1 MPESP
6 ASFLKFLFK
15 VRESGSLGPEHGP
28 SVVHCSAGIGRSGT
42 FALVDTCL
50 ILVGVVVVVVRERG
64 CSQSFD
70 IYTEN
75 KNFCCTRQEVE
86 RMMLFL
92 VQQIQRERLWHV
104 GVFYGLD
111 KEFSPILPPENP
123 TLEQD
128 VGAGGANPTVSG
140 GVLIPW

>member
-50 ILVGVVVVVVRERG
+50 ILVGVVVVQQADGVAVKEKGFLQRG
-64 CSQSFD
+64 WSQSFD

-75 KNFCCTRQEVE
+75 NTFFVAQDPQLVARQEVE
-86 RMMLFL
+86 RISEL
-92 VQQIQRERLWHV
+92 
-104 GVFYGLD
+104 
-111 KEFSPILPPENP
+111 K
-123 TLEQD
+123 
-128 VGAGGANPTVSG
+128 ANPQKMCRVGQSSEQFSELG
-140 GVLIPW
+140 SLV